1 MVILYCVAL
10 ANEEEEDVIS
20 LLCRGL
26 CHALAQLTDPPIL
39 ESCPI
44 SLFEKKQLFVP
55 MLKKIAKESSCDYVP
70 ALCLGSMLEDERS
83 EWLELLI
90 SRAFTTFASREE
102 MKLCHPLLSHVTQ
115 QEWTDI
121 AASTVVLKLRANP
134 EKSLETTLALVE
146 GLRDVELSEPQLLE
160 TLLKQLKST
169 KTIIRSLAQSIVVR
183 MALLKPDS
191 PTFVNIAEAVANVL
205 TSSLTQADQRQA
217 AYEVLRD
224 MVSVGQP
231 GVEAKVVS
239 TVLTRI
245 CAALGKDAKTA
256 TLAREAGLEA
266 LLQWMVVAKRSNGGE
281 TGYADALEFLRKPLA
296 DGSGPDAQWRC
307 GKFLTFVHPNVVES
321 IVLDLWTVKLE
332 KGLQLLV
339 DASTKKHTASSTV
352 PPVEGLVA
360 VNLALLHAFASG
372 SMNVTPGITKVL
384 SAGSESDSKTSFLY
398 CKSMTDAVVTN
409 SVVGQLLPRTIA
421 LYTKLLAKMEEGSPK
436 PLIGILSKQRVTSA
450 AQALACCV
458 AHPAATPDMAPSK
471 AILSSVKTVLTYQ
484 PSAADA
490 LLEALLTHTNALT
503 LANEEMKKSMNA
515 SREARE
521 IFAPAEQPLRLNMKG
536 QGSATAAHM
545 GFDTYTVR
553 RVASKLATSSTN
565 PTSLATALVLMHVGS
580 SHRRRVGTLRLAL
593 IARTLEIVNEQ
604 VLPWFDSGNE
614 ANVRSKFADFISA
627 YACNYRPPETQDPAD
642 ATESNKESDLIVSDG
657 LHQSALSLVSSM
669 GTIGSSFD
677 PEIND
682 PEDEDMKPYVFAQK
696 LCTEDV
702 ASRFATVLKISLA
715 KVEAFSEED
724 IDLYKSPMGLPFH
737 GSNARDENGSESG
750 HAEMVKS
757 GSKSK
762 RGKGGA
768 SFEDEEWER
777 QMRKELVQKKSS
789 EASGNSTVSRSTL
802 SPKDKELAQRQ
813 DQERRRMALV
823 LDGEFS
829 RALSSIQS
837 LCLSDIE
844 VGNSSLPAVSEAVV
858 ESAISPCA
866 AFQDLPSLVKQSLET
881 LTVLA
886 MCVYE
891 IDEEFAPLMALAL
904 IVSCR
909 RGETGPEGSK
919 EGQSL
924 VVSALPSPCEAAAC
938 TIFEMDELHDR
949 LSGASFSFL
958 FPVIRAALT
967 GPRTCPGTEGALRV
981 LDRHTSL
988 LAGDEMD
995 PVVASLRKDMV
1006 TTVLELLAHDRSQT
1020 FLDPAPYDAIVSCYY
1035 TDDDDESSSRPA
1047 LSTAEIAPLLNERG
1061 ALGGKNCRVGS
1072 MIALAAIA
1080 SKHQKLCKNNPLIEN
1095 RIWLNCFDD
1104 NELIRDAA
1112 VRSWRIVTGDEGG
1125 EEDLQAPS
1133 PMYGIPL
1140 LPLLHHADASVAKA
1154 AAQAYAHAMGKHPSS
1169 TERNMEKLCSNFI
1182 DNSPATSDDGK
1193 QKSAIPLPLNPKKVV
1208 APLPKKKPIS
1218 TGLPKKT
1225 TVKKTTA
1232 ISIAGIGK
1240 PKTTK
1245 KKITNSAL
1253 LKPKEER
1260 TLDRELLEGQ
1270 FKTEKQAS
1278 EPEKDSSDKI
1288 EVRHGVVRTIAA
1300 CTDSSANVKLDLATL
1315 KLVTG
1320 FLVVYGLADGNDD
1333 VRGDARNAL
1342 RDVVASNGDSEEA
1355 IAFLL
1360 PLFETVLSSGVAD
1373 ESCLGPLSTQNVLR
1387 NSAASDRRKDGVVVA
1402 LGSIALHL
1410 KGAENE
1416 SKIDSTIDMLISALK
1431 TPSEDVQSS
1440 IALCLAKLMKKGR
1453 TQERLEGILSNL
1465 MSECLDGDSP
1475 AVRRGAA
1482 YGISAVVKGS
1492 GIATLKKYEVVKKLE
1507 EACASGPSN
1516 AKEGALFSI
1525 ELLSSRLG
1533 LLFEPYVI
1541 VLLPSLLKAFSDSSD
1556 YVRDAASKTAD
1567 VIMSNLSAHGVKL
1580 VMPAVL
1586 TAFNDPSWRTKQ
1598 ASIHMLGSMSHCA
1611 PKQLASALPK
1621 VVPKVIEAFS
1631 DTHPKVKASAEEA
1644 LNEISKV
1651 VKNPEVSSIS
1661 PILLKALT
1669 DPAEYNIRGLEALIE
1684 TEFLHAIDA
1693 PSLALIVPVL
1703 HRGLRDRGAGAKRYG
1718 ALISGNICTMIN
1730 DPRDFVPYVSILIPD
1745 LKIALMDPIPDVR
1758 STSAKALGSLT
1769 RGLGES
1775 MLPDLRPW
1783 LIESLRDES
1792 RSSAERS
1799 GAAQGLTEVLIACG
1813 ADVAENVMID
1823 EIIPLRC
1830 HPQASTREGVLWV
1843 LTFLPPALGQSFTPL
1858 IDASLPALLGGL
1870 SDDSEPVRDV
1880 AMRAGR
1886 VLIRSHG
1893 KVHVDKILPSLEAGL
1908 TDEDYR
1914 IRVAS
1919 LTLMGDLLSMIGGTT
1934 VLKGEGDTQDDIRK
1948 AERAQAQIALVLGA
1962 ETRKRVLSGLYMARS
1977 DTAAVVRQSAI
1988 QVWKTV
1994 VSVTAR
2000 TLRDILQVLVGQ
2012 IVDALASGNPERTE
2026 VAGRCLGDIVHKL
2039 GDSVLPEIIPVL
2051 RSALYT
2057 GDRHTRRGVCVGLSE
2072 ILNVST
2078 KEQILRFIEIIVVVV
2093 RDALC
2098 DEDEGV
2104 REMAASCFQ
2113 SLHKTVGNKAL
2124 DEIVPQLLVGLENE
2138 DDKARVRALNGLTGI
2153 LSIRSR
2159 ELLPYIIPRLITMPI
2174 SETHANALGSIA
2186 AVTGATIHMH
2196 FSSIVPN
2203 IITEL
2208 ASFHGKDL
2216 DEEEKKRMDA
2226 IRMCARSISHNVD
2239 EGGVNWL
2246 VSEIASKCGN
2256 DKEEIRVESCWMFHS
2271 FIEESKSQRFEPALK
2286 VLSWVMINLHFPIGS
2301 RLLMR
2306 RVRVFYYEISV

>member
-1 MVILYCVAL
+1 MSILYCIAL
-10 ANEEEEDVIS
+10 ANEEETDVIS
-20 LLCRGL
+20 LLLRGL
-26 CHALAQLTDPPIL
+26 CHVLAQLTDPPIL

-44 SLFEKKQLFVP
+44 SLFEKKDLFGP
-55 MLKKIAKESSCDYVP
+55 LLKAIAKESSFCDYVP
-70 ALCLGSMLEDERS
+70 ALSLGSMLVEDERS

-90 SRAFTTFASREE
+90 TRAFNTFASRQE
-102 MKLCHPLLSHVTQ
+102 MKLCNSLLSHVTQ

-121 AASTVVLKLRANP
+121 AASTVVLKLRAKP
-134 EKSLETTLALVE
+134 ERALETTLALVE
-146 GLRDVELSEPQLLE
+146 GLRDVELSDPQLLE
-160 TLLKQLKST
+160 TLLKHLKSS
-169 KTIIRSLAQSIVVR
+169 KAHSRSLAQSILVR
-183 MALLKPDS
+183 MALLKPES
-191 PTFVNIAEAVANVL
+191 LTFVNVAEAVANSL
-205 TSSLTQADQRQA
+205 TTVSTQADQRQA
-217 AYEVLRD
+217 AYEALRD
-224 MVSVGQP
+224 MVSQGQP
-231 GVEAKVVS
+231 TVEAKVVS
-239 TVLTRI
+239 TVLTSI
-245 CAALGKDAKTA
+245 CAALGKEAKTA
-256 TLAREAGLEA
+256 SLAREAGLEA
-266 LLQWMVVAKRSNGGE
+266 LLQWMVVAKRNNGGDK
-281 TGYADALEFLRKPLA
+281 GYDEALEFLRRPLA

-307 GKFLTFVHPNVVES
+307 GKLLTFLHPDVVES
-321 IVLDLWTVKLE
+321 VVLDLWTAKVE
-332 KGLQLLV
+332 NGLQLLV
-339 DASTKKHTASSTV
+339 DASTKKHSASSTV

-360 VNLALLHAFASG
+360 VNLALIHAFASG
-372 SMNVTPGITKVL
+372 SMTVSPGINKVL
-384 SAGSESDSKTSFLY
+384 SAGSASDSKTSFIY
-398 CKSMTDAVVTN
+398 SKAMTDAVVTN

-421 LYTKLLAKMEEGSPK
+421 LYTKLLAKKEEGPSAPM
-436 PLIGILSKQRVTSA
+436 IAILSKRQVTSA
-450 AQALACCV
+450 ARALACCM
-458 AHPAATPDMAPSK
+458 AHPASTPDMPPSK
-471 AILSSVKTVLTYQ
+471 AILSSIKTVLTYQ
-484 PSAADA
+484 PSGADT
-490 LLEALLTHTNALT
+490 LLEALLIRTNELALV
-503 LANEEMKKSMNA
+503 NEEMVKSMSA

-521 IFAPAEQPLRLNMKG
+521 AFAPAEQTLRLSMKG
-536 QGSATAAHM
+536 QGSATASHM
-545 GFDTYTVR
+545 GFDSYTVR
-553 RVASKLATSSTN
+553 HVASILATSCTTS
-565 PTSLATALVLMHVGS
+565 TSLATALLLMHVGS
-580 SHRRRVGTLRLAL
+580 SHRRKVGRLRLVL
-593 IARTLEIVNEQ
+593 IARTLGIINEQ
-604 VLPWFDSGNE
+604 VLPLVDKGEERS
-614 ANVRSKFADFISA
+614 VRCDFADFVST
-627 YACNYRPPETQDPAD
+627 YACSYRPPKTQDVSD
-642 ATESNKESDLIVSDG
+642 ATGCTEESDLDISVG
-657 LHQSALSLVSSM
+657 LHQSALSLVFSM
-669 GTIGSSFD
+669 GMIGSSFD

-682 PEDEDMKPYVFAQK
+682 PGDENMKPYVFAQK

-702 ASRFATVLKISLA
+702 ASRFARALKASLA
-715 KVEAFSEED
+715 KVEAFSEDD

-737 GSNARDENGSESG
+737 GGNAGDENDSESG
-750 HAEMVKS
+750 HAEMKKA

-768 SFEDEEWER
+768 RFEDEEWER
-777 QMRKELVQKKSS
+777 QMRKELAQKKSS
-789 EASGNSTVSRSTL
+789 EASPTGTASRSNL

-858 ESAISPCA
+858 QSAVSRCD
-866 AFQDLPSLVKQSLET
+866 AFKNLPSLVKQSLET

-891 IDEEFAPLMALAL
+891 IDEEYAPLMALAL
-904 IVSCR
+904 IVSCS
-909 RGETGPEGSK
+909 RGETGPEGSN

-924 VVSALPSPCEAAAC
+924 VVSPLPSPCEAAAC

-958 FPVIRAALT
+958 LPVIRAALT
-967 GPRTCPGTEGALRV
+967 GPRTSPGTEGALRV
-981 LDRHTSL
+981 LDRHTPL
-988 LAGDEMD
+988 LAGGEMD
-995 PVVASLRKDMV
+995 PVVAALRKDMV

-1020 FLDPAPYDAIVSCYY
+1020 FLDPTPYDAIVSCYY
-1035 TDDDDESSSRPA
+1035 TDDNESSSRPA
-1047 LSTAEIAPLLNERG
+1047 LSTAEIAPLLDERG
-1061 ALGGKNCRVGS
+1061 GLGGKNCRVGS
-1072 MIALAAIA
+1072 MIALGAIA
-1080 SKHQKLCKNNPLIEN
+1080 SNHQKLCKSNPLIEN

-1112 VRSWRIVTGDEGG
+1112 RSTWRIVNGDESGK
-1125 EEDLQAPS
+1125 EDLPAPS
-1133 PMYGIPL
+1133 PVYGIPL

-1154 AAQAYAHAMGKHPSS
+1154 ASQAYAHAMGKHPSS
-1169 TERNMEKLCSNFI
+1169 RERNMEKLCSKFI
-1182 DNSPATSDDGK
+1182 DNYPAAGDDGK
-1193 QKSAIPLPLNPKKVV
+1193 QKSAIPPPLNPEKMI

-1218 TGLPKKT
+1218 TGLPKKK
-1225 TVKKTTA
+1225 TVKTTTA
-1232 ISIAGIGK
+1232 LSLTGIGK
-1240 PKTTK
+1240 LKTTK
-1245 KKITNSAL
+1245 KKITSSAL

-1260 TLDRELLEGQ
+1260 TFDRELLEGQ

-1288 EVRHGVVRTIAA
+1288 EVRLGVLRTIAA
-1300 CTDSSANVKLDLATL
+1300 CTDSSANVVLDLSTL

-1320 FLVVYGLADGNDD
+1320 FLVVYGLVDGNDN

-1373 ESCLGPLSTQNVLR
+1373 ESCLGPLSTEKVLR
-1387 NSAASDRRKDGVVVA
+1387 NSVASDRRKEGVVVA
-1402 LGSIALHL
+1402 LGSVALHL
-1410 KGAENE
+1410 KGTENE

-1453 TQERLEGILSNL
+1453 TQERLEAILSNL
-1465 MSECLDGDSP
+1465 MSECLEGDSP

-1482 YGISAVVKGS
+1482 FGISAVVKGS

-1507 EACASGPSN
+1507 EACASGTSN
-1516 AKEGALFSI
+1516 AKEGALFAI

-1556 YVRDAASKTAD
+1556 YVRDAASETAD

-1621 VVPKVIEAFS
+1621 VVPKLIEAFS

-1669 DPAEYNIRGLEALIE
+1669 DPAEYTIRGLEALIE

-1730 DPRDFVPYVSILIPD
+1730 DPRDFAPYVSILIPD
-1745 LKIALMDPIPDVR
+1745 LKSALIDPIPDVR

-1813 ADVAENVMID
+1813 ADVAESAMLD
-1823 EIIPLRC
+1823 EILPLRS

-1908 TDEDYR
+1908 TDEDHR

-1919 LTLMGDLLSMIGGTT
+1919 LNLMGDLLSMIGGTT

-2000 TLRDILQVLVGQ
+2000 TLRDILRVLVGQ
-2012 IVDALASGNPERTE
+2012 IVNALASGNPERTE

-2051 RSALYT
+2051 RNALYT

-2072 ILNVST
+2072 VLNVST

-2104 REMAASCFQ
+2104 REIAASCFQ
-2113 SLHKTVGNKAL
+2113 ILHKAIGDPAL
-2124 DEIVPQLLVGLENE
+2124 NEIVPSLLVGLESE
-2138 DDKARVRALNGLTGI
+2138 DDKARTRALNGLTGI

-2159 ELLPYIIPRLITMPI
+2159 ELLPFIIPRLITLPM

-2186 AVTGATIHMH
+2186 AVTGATISMQ
-2196 FSSIVPN
+2196 FSLIVPS
-2203 IITEL
+2203 IISEL
-2208 ASFHGKDL
+2208 ASFHGKEL
-2216 DEEEKKRMDA
+2216 DKEETNRMEA
-2226 IRMCARSISHNVD
+2226 IRMCARSICHNVG
-2239 EGGVNWL
+2239 EGGVNVL
-2246 VSEIASKCGN
+2246 ISEIASKCGN
-2256 DKEEIRVESCWMFHS
+2256 DKEEIRVESCWMFHAV
-2271 FIEESKSQRFEPALK
+2271 IEESKS
-2286 VLSWVMINLHFPIGS
+2286 
-2301 RLLMR
+2301 
-2306 RVRVFYYEISV
+2306 